1 VKNPA
6 SCISPKNILNF
17 FEIVFE
23 KIMEQT
29 SKAEIALIR
38 ETARRFVRQ
47 RLAPLEQQVEN
58 DDDVG
63 LDLLAQLRS
72 EVAALGLYGFNL
84 PESVGGPGL
93 SAAAKVA
100 ILEELT
106 YTSVPLSEVFGHLP
120 LQLSQVSNAQRES
133 LLPEILSGHKTVT
146 YALTEPNAG
155 SDLSGLR
162 TRAVKVEGG
171 WTLNGS
177 KHFISHAETADYI
190 IVLAVTN
197 PSAPLKGKLGTFIV
211 RKGNPGLVGMT
222 RYKKMGWRGYHLNG
236 FSLENC
242 FVPDADV
249 LGAPDAGFLGM
260 MQSINQDRLL
270 SASRSLGLSA
280 RAHAMSCEYAN
291 ERKAFGANLSQHQA
305 IQFMVADNDLD
316 IEAARLLIHSAAEL
330 IEADDP
336 QARIAASRAKLFASE
351 MGCRVT
357 DRALQIFGAMG
368 YMCELPVERFYRDAR
383 AFRIGEG
390 TSEMQRLQ
398 IARAALA
405 G

>member
-1 VKNPA
+1 
-6 SCISPKNILNF
+6 
-17 FEIVFE
+17 
-23 KIMEQT
+23 MEQT
-29 SKAEIALIR
+29 SNSEISLIR

-47 RLAPLEQQVEN
+47 RLVPLEQQIEN
-58 DDDVG
+58 DDDVS

-93 SAAAKVA
+93 PAAAKVA

-120 LQLSQVSNAQRES
+120 LQLSQVSSAQRES
-133 LLPEILSGHKTVT
+133 LLPDVLSGKKTIT

-155 SDLSGLR
+155 SDLGGLR
-162 TRAVKVEGG
+162 TRAAKVDGG
-171 WTLNGS
+171 WMLTGS

-197 PSAPLKGKLGTFIV
+197 PDASLKAKLGTFIV
-211 RKGNPGLVGMT
+211 RSGNSGVVGMT

-236 FSLENC
+236 FSLEEC

-249 LGAPDAGFLGM
+249 LGAPDEGFLGM

-270 SASRSLGLSA
+270 SASRSLGLSS
-280 RAHAMSCEYAN
+280 RAQQMACEYAV
-291 ERKAFGANLSQHQA
+291 ERKAFGASLSQHQA
-305 IQFMVADNDLD
+305 IQFMIADNDVEL
-316 IEAARLLIHSAAEL
+316 EAARLLIHSAAVA
-330 IEADDP
+330 IEAQDP

-357 DRALQIFGAMG
+357 DRVLQVFGAMG

>member
-1 VKNPA
+1 
-6 SCISPKNILNF
+6 
-17 FEIVFE
+17 
-23 KIMEQT
+23 MTT
-29 SKAEIALIR
+29 SDAELSMIR
-38 ETARRFVRQ
+38 DTAHRFVRQ
-47 RLAPLEQQVEN
+47 RLVPLEQQIET
-58 DDDVG
+58 DDDVSVE
-63 LDLLAQLRS
+63 LLARLRA

-84 PESVGGPGL
+84 PERIGGPGL

-120 LQLSQVSNAQRES
+120 LQLAQASAAQRER
-133 LLPEILSGHKTVT
+133 LLPGILSGQKIVT

-155 SDLSGLR
+155 SDLGGLR
-162 TRAVKVEGG
+162 TRAIRVDAG
-171 WTLNGS
+171 WSLSGS

-197 PSAPLKGKLGTFIV
+197 PAAPLKGRLGTFIV
-211 RKGNPGLVGMT
+211 RRDNPGMVGMT

-270 SASRSLGLSA
+270 SASRSLGLSV
-280 RAHAMSCEYAN
+280 RAHAMACEYAV
-291 ERKAFGANLSQHQA
+291 ERKAFGASLSQHQA
-305 IQFMVADNDLD
+305 IQFMVADNDVE
-316 IEAARLLIHSAAEL
+316 IEAARLLIRSAAEM
-330 IEADDP
+330 IDADVP
-336 QARIAASRAKLFASE
+336 EARIAASRAKLYASE

-357 DRALQIFGAMG
+357 DRVLQIFGAMG

-405 G
+405 A

>member
-1 VKNPA
+1 M
-6 SCISPKNILNF
+6 
-17 FEIVFE
+17 
-23 KIMEQT
+23 IMTT
-29 SKAEIALIR
+29 SDTELLMIR
-38 ETARRFVRQ
+38 DTARRFVRQ
-47 RLAPLEQQVEN
+47 RLVPLEQQIET
-58 DDDVG
+58 DDDVS
-63 LDLLAQLRS
+63 LELLAQLRS

-84 PESVGGPGL
+84 PESIGGPGL
-93 SAAAKVA
+93 SAATKVA

-120 LQLSQVSNAQRES
+120 LQLSQVNDEQRQTM
-133 LLPEILSGHKTVT
+133 LPDLLSGSKIVT

-162 TRAVKVEGG
+162 TRAVKADGG
-171 WTLNGS
+171 WVLSGS

-197 PSAPLKGKLGTFIV
+197 PSASLKGKLGTFIV
-211 RKGNPGLVGMT
+211 RRDNPGVVGMT

-280 RAHAMSCEYAN
+280 RAHAMACEYAV
-291 ERKAFGANLSQHQA
+291 ERKAFGASLSQHQA
-305 IQFMVADNDLD
+305 IQFMVADNDVD
-316 IEAARLLIHSAAEL
+316 IEAARLLIRSAAEM

-357 DRALQIFGAMG
+357 DRVLQIFGAMG
-368 YMCELPVERFYRDAR
+368 YMCELPIERFYRDAR

-398 IARAALA
+398 IARSALA
-405 G
+405 A

>member
-1 VKNPA
+1 
-6 SCISPKNILNF
+6 
-17 FEIVFE
+17 
-23 KIMEQT
+23 MEQLST
-29 SKAEIALIR
+29 SEVTQIR
-38 ETARRFVRQ
+38 ETARRFVRE
-47 RLAPLEQQVEN
+47 RLVPLEQQIEN
-58 DDDVG
+58 DDDVS
-63 LDLLAQLRS
+63 LELLAQLRG

-84 PESVGGPGL
+84 PESAGGPGL
-93 SAAAKVA
+93 PAAAKVA

-120 LQLSQVSNAQRES
+120 LQLSQVSDAQRDA
-133 LLPEILSGHKTVT
+133 LLPDVLSGKKTIT

-155 SDLSGLR
+155 SDLGGLR
-162 TRAVKVEGG
+162 TRAVKARGG
-171 WTLNGS
+171 WLLTGS

-197 PSAPLKGKLGTFIV
+197 PDAPLKAKLGTFIV
-211 RKGNPGLVGMT
+211 RRGNPGVVGMT

-236 FSLENC
+236 FSLEEC

-249 LGAPDAGFLGM
+249 LGSPDEGFLGM

-270 SASRSLGLSA
+270 SASRSLGLSS
-280 RAHAMSCEYAN
+280 RAQQMACEYAL
-291 ERKAFGANLSQHQA
+291 ERKAFGASLSQHQA
-305 IQFMVADNDLD
+305 IQFMIADNDVDL
-316 IEAARLLIHSAAEL
+316 EAARLLINSAADA
-330 IEADDP
+330 IEAQAP

-357 DRALQIFGAMG
+357 DRVLQIFGAMG

-405 G
+405 E

>member
-1 VKNPA
+1 
-6 SCISPKNILNF
+6 
-17 FEIVFE
+17 
-23 KIMEQT
+23 MEQT
-29 SKAEIALIR
+29 SDTELSLIR

-47 RLAPLEQQVEN
+47 RLVPLEQQIEN
-58 DDDVG
+58 DDDVS

-72 EVAALGLYGFNL
+72 EVTALGLYGFNL
-84 PESVGGPGL
+84 PDSVGGPGL
-93 SAAAKVA
+93 PAAAKVA

-120 LQLSQVSNAQRES
+120 LQLSQVSSAQRES
-133 LLPEILSGHKTVT
+133 FLPDVLSGKKTIT

-155 SDLSGLR
+155 SDLGGLR
-162 TRAVKVEGG
+162 TRAVKVDGG
-171 WTLNGS
+171 WVLTGS
-177 KHFISHAETADYI
+177 KHFISHAETADYV

-197 PSAPLKGKLGTFIV
+197 PDAPLKSKLGTFIV
-211 RKGNPGLVGMT
+211 RSGNPGVVGMT

-236 FSLENC
+236 FSLEEC

-249 LGAPDAGFLGM
+249 LGAPDEGFLGM

-270 SASRSLGLSA
+270 SASRSLGLSS
-280 RAHAMSCEYAN
+280 RAQQMACEYAV
-291 ERKAFGANLSQHQA
+291 ERKAFGASLSQHQA
-305 IQFMVADNDLD
+305 IQFMIADNDVDL
-316 IEAARLLIHSAAEL
+316 EAARLLIHSAADA
-330 IEADDP
+330 IEAQDP

-357 DRALQIFGAMG
+357 DRVLQIFGAMG
-368 YMCELPVERFYRDAR
+368 YMCELPIERFYRDAR

>member
-1 VKNPA
+1 
-6 SCISPKNILNF
+6 
-17 FEIVFE
+17 
-23 KIMEQT
+23 MEQT
-29 SKAEIALIR
+29 SNSEISLIR

-47 RLAPLEQQVEN
+47 RLVPLEQQIEN
-58 DDDVG
+58 DDDVS

-93 SAAAKVA
+93 PAAAKVA

-120 LQLSQVSNAQRES
+120 LQLSQVSSAQRES
-133 LLPEILSGHKTVT
+133 LLPDVLSGKKTIT

-155 SDLSGLR
+155 SDLGGLR
-162 TRAVKVEGG
+162 TRAAKVDGG
-171 WTLNGS
+171 WMLTGS

-197 PSAPLKGKLGTFIV
+197 PDASLKTKLGTFIV
-211 RKGNPGLVGMT
+211 RSGNSGVVGMT

-236 FSLENC
+236 FSLEEC

-249 LGAPDAGFLGM
+249 LGAPDEGFLGM

-270 SASRSLGLSA
+270 SASRSLGLSS
-280 RAHAMSCEYAN
+280 RAQEMACEYAM
-291 ERKAFGANLSQHQA
+291 ERKAFGASLSQHQA
-305 IQFMVADNDLD
+305 IQFMIADNDVDL
-316 IEAARLLIHSAAEL
+316 EATRLLIHRAADA
-330 IEADDP
+330 IEAQDP

-357 DRALQIFGAMG
+357 DRVLQIFGAMG

>member
-1 VKNPA
+1 
-6 SCISPKNILNF
+6 
-17 FEIVFE
+17 
-23 KIMEQT
+23 MEQT
-29 SKAEIALIR
+29 SDTELSLIR

-47 RLAPLEQQVEN
+47 RLVPLEQQIEN
-58 DDDVG
+58 DDDVS

-84 PESVGGPGL
+84 PDSVGGPGL
-93 SAAAKVA
+93 PAAAKVA

-120 LQLSQVSNAQRES
+120 LQLSQVSSAQRES
-133 LLPEILSGHKTVT
+133 FLPDVLSGKKTIT

-155 SDLSGLR
+155 SDLGGLR
-162 TRAVKVEGG
+162 TRAVKVDGG
-171 WTLNGS
+171 WVLTGS
-177 KHFISHAETADYI
+177 KHFISHAETADYV

-197 PSAPLKGKLGTFIV
+197 PDAPLKSKLGTFIV
-211 RKGNPGLVGMT
+211 RSGNPGVVGMT

-236 FSLENC
+236 FSLEEC

-249 LGAPDAGFLGM
+249 LGAPDEGFLGM

-270 SASRSLGLSA
+270 SASRSLGLSS
-280 RAHAMSCEYAN
+280 RAQQMACEYAV
-291 ERKAFGANLSQHQA
+291 ERKAFGASLSQHQA
-305 IQFMVADNDLD
+305 IQFMIADNDVDL
-316 IEAARLLIHSAAEL
+316 EAARLLIHSAADA
-330 IEADDP
+330 IEAQDP

-357 DRALQIFGAMG
+357 DRVLQIFGAMG
-368 YMCELPVERFYRDAR
+368 YMCELPIERFYRDAR

>member
-1 VKNPA
+1 MTA
-6 SCISPKNILNF
+6 SDTELS
-17 FEIVFE
+17 
-23 KIMEQT
+23 M
-29 SKAEIALIR
+29 IR
-38 ETARRFVRQ
+38 NTARRFVRQ
-47 RLAPLEQQVEN
+47 RLVPLEQQIES
-58 DDDVG
+58 DDDVS
-63 LDLLAQLRS
+63 LELLAQLRS

-84 PESVGGPGL
+84 PESAGGPGL

-106 YTSVPLSEVFGHLP
+106 YASVPLSEVFGHLP
-120 LQLSQVSNAQRES
+120 LQLSQANEAQRDS
-133 LLPEILSGHKTVT
+133 MLPDVLSGKKIIT

-162 TRAVKVEGG
+162 TRAIKTDGG
-171 WTLNGS
+171 WSLNGS
-177 KHFISHAETADYI
+177 KHFISHAETADYV

-197 PSAPLKGKLGTFIV
+197 PSASLKGKFGTFIV
-211 RKGNPGLVGMT
+211 RRNNPGVVGMT

-236 FSLENC
+236 FSLESC
-242 FVPDADV
+242 FVPDGDV
-249 LGAPDAGFLGM
+249 LGAPDGGFMGM

-280 RAHAMSCEYAN
+280 RAHAMACGYAM
-291 ERKAFGANLSQHQA
+291 ERKAFGASLSQHQA
-305 IQFMVADNDLD
+305 IQFMVADNDVDL
-316 IEAARLLIHSAAEL
+316 EATRLLIRSAAEM

-336 QARIAASRAKLFASE
+336 QARIAASRAKLYASE

-357 DRALQIFGAMG
+357 DRVLQIFGAMG
-368 YMCELPVERFYRDAR
+368 YMCELPIERFYRDAR

-405 G
+405 A

>member
-1 VKNPA
+1 
-6 SCISPKNILNF
+6 
-17 FEIVFE
+17 
-23 KIMEQT
+23 MEQT
-29 SKAEIALIR
+29 SDTELSLIR

-47 RLAPLEQQVEN
+47 RLVPLEQQIEI
-58 DDDVG
+58 DDDVS

-84 PESVGGPGL
+84 PEAVGGPGL

-100 ILEELT
+100 IMEELT

-120 LQLSQVSNAQRES
+120 LQLGQVSSAQRES
-133 LLPEILSGHKTVT
+133 LLPDVLSGKKTIT

-155 SDLSGLR
+155 SDLGGLR
-162 TRAVKVEGG
+162 TRAVKAEGG
-171 WTLNGS
+171 WVLTGS

-197 PSAPLKGKLGTFIV
+197 PDAPLKTKLGTFIV
-211 RKGNPGLVGMT
+211 RRGNPGMVGMT

-236 FSLENC
+236 FSLEEC

-249 LGAPDAGFLGM
+249 LGAPDEGFLGM

-270 SASRSLGLSA
+270 SASRSLGLSS
-280 RAHAMSCEYAN
+280 RAQQMACEYAV
-291 ERKAFGANLSQHQA
+291 ERKAFGASLSQHQA
-305 IQFMVADNDLD
+305 IQFMIADNDVEL
-316 IEAARLLIHSAAEL
+316 EAARLLIHSAAVA
-330 IEADDP
+330 IEAQDP

-357 DRALQIFGAMG
+357 DRVLQVFGAMG

>member
-1 VKNPA
+1 
-6 SCISPKNILNF
+6 
-17 FEIVFE
+17 
-23 KIMEQT
+23 MEQT
-29 SKAEIALIR
+29 SDTELSLIR

-47 RLAPLEQQVEN
+47 RLVPLEQQIEN
-58 DDDVG
+58 DDDVS
-63 LDLLAQLRS
+63 LDLLARLRS

-84 PESVGGPGL
+84 PDSVGGPGL
-93 SAAAKVA
+93 PAAAKVA

-120 LQLSQVSNAQRES
+120 LQLSQVSSAQRES
-133 LLPEILSGHKTVT
+133 FLPDVLSGKKTIT

-155 SDLSGLR
+155 SDLGGLR
-162 TRAVKVEGG
+162 TRAVKVDGG
-171 WTLNGS
+171 WVLTGS
-177 KHFISHAETADYI
+177 KHFISHAETADYV

-197 PSAPLKGKLGTFIV
+197 PDAPLKSKLGTFIV
-211 RKGNPGLVGMT
+211 RSGNPGVVGMT

-236 FSLENC
+236 FSLEEC

-249 LGAPDAGFLGM
+249 LGAPDEGFLGM

-270 SASRSLGLSA
+270 SASRSLGLSS
-280 RAHAMSCEYAN
+280 RAQQMACEYAV
-291 ERKAFGANLSQHQA
+291 ERKAFGASLSQHQA
-305 IQFMVADNDLD
+305 IQFMIADNDVDL
-316 IEAARLLIHSAAEL
+316 EAARLLIHSAADA
-330 IEADDP
+330 IEAQDP

-357 DRALQIFGAMG
+357 DRVLQIFGAMG
-368 YMCELPVERFYRDAR
+368 YMCELPIERFYRDAR

>member
-1 VKNPA
+1 
-6 SCISPKNILNF
+6 
-17 FEIVFE
+17 
-23 KIMEQT
+23 MEQT
-29 SKAEIALIR
+29 SDTELSLIR

-47 RLAPLEQQVEN
+47 RLVPLEQQIEN
-58 DDDVG
+58 DDDVS

-84 PESVGGPGL
+84 PDSVGGPGL
-93 SAAAKVA
+93 PAAAKVA

-120 LQLSQVSNAQRES
+120 LQLSQASSAQRES
-133 LLPEILSGHKTVT
+133 FLPDVLSGKKTIT

-155 SDLSGLR
+155 SDLGGLR
-162 TRAVKVEGG
+162 TRAVKVDGG
-171 WTLNGS
+171 WVLTGS
-177 KHFISHAETADYI
+177 KHFISHAETADYV

-197 PSAPLKGKLGTFIV
+197 PDAPLKSKLGTFIV
-211 RKGNPGLVGMT
+211 RSGNPGVVGMT

-236 FSLENC
+236 FSLEEC

-249 LGAPDAGFLGM
+249 LGAPDEGFLGM

-270 SASRSLGLSA
+270 SASRSLGLSS
-280 RAHAMSCEYAN
+280 RAQQMACEYAV
-291 ERKAFGANLSQHQA
+291 ERKAFGASLSQHQA
-305 IQFMVADNDLD
+305 IQFMIADNDVDL
-316 IEAARLLIHSAAEL
+316 EAARLLIHSAADA
-330 IEADDP
+330 IEAQDS
-336 QARIAASRAKLFASE
+336 QARIAASRAKLYASE

-357 DRALQIFGAMG
+357 DRVLQIFGAMG
-368 YMCELPVERFYRDAR
+368 YMCELPIERFYRDAR

>member
-1 VKNPA
+1 MTTTDNEL
-6 SCISPKNILNF
+6 S
-17 FEIVFE
+17 
-23 KIMEQT
+23 M
-29 SKAEIALIR
+29 IR

-47 RLAPLEQQVEN
+47 RLVPLEQQIEN

-63 LDLLAQLRS
+63 TDLLANLRS

-120 LQLSQVSNAQRES
+120 LQLTQMNMRQRET
-133 LLPEILSGHKTVT
+133 LLPDILSGKHIIT

-162 TRAVKVEGG
+162 TRASRSNEG
-171 WTLNGS
+171 WVLNGS

-190 IVLAVTN
+190 IVLAVTE
-197 PSAPLKGKLGTFIV
+197 PTAALKDKLSTFIV
-211 RKGNPGLVGMT
+211 RRTNPGIVGMT

-236 FSLENC
+236 FTLENC
-242 FVPDADV
+242 FVPDEDV
-249 LGAPDAGFLGM
+249 LGEINAGFLGM

-270 SASRSLGLSA
+270 SASRSLGFSA
-280 RAHAMSCEYAN
+280 RAQAMACQYAL
-291 ERKAFGANLSQHQA
+291 ERRAFGSSLAEHQG
-305 IQFMVADNDLD
+305 IQFMVADNDVDLA
-316 IEAARLLIHSAAEL
+316 AARLLIGQAAEL
-330 IEADDP
+330 IEAGNPD
-336 QARIAASRAKLFASE
+336 ARIAASRAKLFASE

-357 DRALQIFGAMG
+357 DRVLQIFGGMG
-368 YMCELPVERFYRDAR
+368 YMCELPIERFYRDAR

-390 TSEMQRLQ
+390 TSEMQRIQ
-398 IARAALA
+398 IARAAFTSA
-405 G
+405 GGRHGV

>member
-1 VKNPA
+1 
-6 SCISPKNILNF
+6 
-17 FEIVFE
+17 
-23 KIMEQT
+23 MEQT
-29 SKAEIALIR
+29 SDTELSLIR

-47 RLAPLEQQVEN
+47 RLVPLEQQIEN
-58 DDDVG
+58 DDDVS

-84 PESVGGPGL
+84 PDSAGGPGL
-93 SAAAKVA
+93 PAAAKVA

-120 LQLSQVSNAQRES
+120 LQLSQVSSAQRES
-133 LLPEILSGHKTVT
+133 FLPDVLSGKKTIT

-155 SDLSGLR
+155 SDLGGLR
-162 TRAVKVEGG
+162 TRAVKVDGG
-171 WTLNGS
+171 WVLTGS
-177 KHFISHAETADYI
+177 KHFISHAETADYV

-197 PSAPLKGKLGTFIV
+197 PDAPLKSKLGTFIV
-211 RKGNPGLVGMT
+211 RSGNPGVVGMT

-236 FSLENC
+236 FSLEEC

-249 LGAPDAGFLGM
+249 LGAPDEGFLGM

-270 SASRSLGLSA
+270 SASRSLGLSS
-280 RAHAMSCEYAN
+280 RAQQMACEYAI
-291 ERKAFGANLSQHQA
+291 ERKAFGASLSQHQA
-305 IQFMVADNDLD
+305 IQFMIADNDVEL
-316 IEAARLLIHSAAEL
+316 EAARLLIRSAADA
-330 IEADDP
+330 IEAEDP
-336 QARIAASRAKLFASE
+336 QARIAASRAKLYASE

-357 DRALQIFGAMG
+357 DRVLQIFGAMG

>member
-1 VKNPA
+1 
-6 SCISPKNILNF
+6 
-17 FEIVFE
+17 
-23 KIMEQT
+23 MEHT
-29 SKAEIALIR
+29 SDTELSLIR

-47 RLAPLEQQVEN
+47 RLVPLEQQIEN
-58 DDDVG
+58 DDDVS
-63 LDLLAQLRS
+63 LNLLAQLRS

-84 PESVGGPGL
+84 PESAGGAGL
-93 SAAAKVA
+93 PAAAKVA

-120 LQLSQVSNAQRES
+120 LQLTQVSDAQREA
-133 LLPEILSGHKTVT
+133 LLPDVLSGKKTIT

-155 SDLSGLR
+155 SDLGGLR
-162 TRAVKVEGG
+162 ARAVKTDGG
-171 WTLNGS
+171 WVLTGS

-197 PSAPLKGKLGTFIV
+197 PDAPLKTKLGTFIV
-211 RKGNPGLVGMT
+211 RRGNPGVVGMT

-236 FSLENC
+236 FSLEEC

-249 LGAPDAGFLGM
+249 LGAPDEGFLGM

-270 SASRSLGLSA
+270 SASRSLGLSS
-280 RAHAMSCEYAN
+280 RAQQMACEYAV
-291 ERKAFGANLSQHQA
+291 ERKAFGASLSQHQA
-305 IQFMVADNDLD
+305 IQFMIADNDVEL
-316 IEAARLLIHSAAEL
+316 EAARLLIRSAANA
-330 IEADDP
+330 IEAEDP
-336 QARIAASRAKLFASE
+336 QARIAASRAKLYASE

-357 DRALQIFGAMG
+357 DRVLQVFGAMG
-368 YMCELPVERFYRDAR
+368 YMCELPIERFYRDAR